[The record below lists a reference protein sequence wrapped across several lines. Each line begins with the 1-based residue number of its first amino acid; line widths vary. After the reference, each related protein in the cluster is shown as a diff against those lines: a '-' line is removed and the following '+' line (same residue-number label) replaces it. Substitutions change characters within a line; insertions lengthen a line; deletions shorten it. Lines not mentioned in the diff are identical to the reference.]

1 MNRFWDLPLPQ
12 RLLVV
17 GVLMALLGGAVYYLL
32 LMPLSDGISKE
43 ARKYKGLMNEY
54 AQLKEFDSAEFRQR
68 IDRERL
74 EAAQRRQEYARMLP
88 REEELPDLIT
98 TIKADA
104 DAAGLVVTR
113 FDPSQVG
120 QKADPGLGY
129 REIPFRLELV
139 GTYGQI
145 LQFLQALAQPSK
157 RLINAKDMN
166 LSVIPPSSAS
176 ASAGDVGLL
185 RTLNEKERTRGLNPT
200 ERYAR
205 TVLLFQQQAEAS
217 LLKAEMTASAYVYT
231 GAGGAPQAPGG
242 PR

>member
-1 MNRFWDLPLPQ
+1 MNRFWELPLPQ

-17 GVLMALLGGAVYYLL
+17 GIGMAILGGAVYYLL
-32 LMPLSDGISKE
+32 LMPLSDGIAKE
-43 ARKYKGLMNEY
+43 AKKYKTLMSEY
-54 AQLKEFDSAEFRQR
+54 AQLKEFDSVEFRQR

-74 EAAQRRQEYARMLP
+74 EAAQKRQEYARMLP
-88 REEELPDLIT
+88 REEELPDLIS

-104 DAAGLVVTR
+104 DTAGLVVTR
-113 FDPSQVG
+113 FDPSQPG
-120 QKADPGLGY
+120 QKSDPGVGY

-145 LQFLQALAQPSK
+145 VQFLLTIAQPSK
-157 RLINAKDMN
+157 RVINAKDIQ
-166 LSVIPPSSAS
+166 LSVVPAGSLV

-185 RTLNEKERTRGLNPT
+185 RTLNEKEKARGLTPT

-205 TVLLFQQQAEAS
+205 TVLLFKAQSEAA

-231 GAGGAPQAPGG
+231 GTGGAPQAPGG